1 MLLSLVAVSALV
13 VAVARSARLDVELAT
28 QAVGPGGRP
37 EPPPYEGKVVRRHAP
52 LWRRLIDLVLLIVIW
67 LFIGLAITAILG
79 GALAGMALVLQE
91 VLT

>member
-13 VAVARSARLDVELAT
+13 VAVTRSARLDVELAT
-28 QAVGPGGRP
+28 QPAGPGRQP
-37 EPPPYEGKVVRRHAP
+37 EPPRYEGKIVRRHAP
-52 LWRRLIDLVLLIVIW
+52 LWRRLIDLVLLVAIW
-67 LFIGLAITAILG
+67 LFIGLAITALLG